1 MKIERLCAHG
11 VSKNISW
18 GSSCLNASK
27 YNQYKVNN
35 VKHVVL
41 NSISNEKLYSV
52 VFGIGQ
58 HLIGVD
64 FESYQMGRPYSNK
77 Y

>member
-1 MKIERLCAHG
+1 MKIKRLCAHG

-41 NSISNEKLYSV
+41 NSISNENYV
-52 VFGIGQ
+52 AFRVGQ